1 MELVQEETTYI
12 NDRPKVKVQAVKKSE
27 NDKVTLEGTVF
38 GLYAGE
44 DIINAEGK
52 VVVKKDTLIDKVTSD
67 KEGAAAFHSD
77 IPTGMTS
84 CLSMR
89 MIKLIHMNFRIR
101 FPIKRFEGKS
111 MCLRLIK
118 MRKNISAREM
128 QT

>member
-52 VVVKKDTLIDKVTSD
+52 VVVK
-67 KEGAAAFHSD
+67 
-77 IPTGMTS
+77 
-84 CLSMR
+84 
-89 MIKLIHMNFRIR
+89 
-101 FPIKRFEGKS
+101 
-111 MCLRLIK
+111 
-118 MRKNISAREM
+118 
-128 QT
+128 